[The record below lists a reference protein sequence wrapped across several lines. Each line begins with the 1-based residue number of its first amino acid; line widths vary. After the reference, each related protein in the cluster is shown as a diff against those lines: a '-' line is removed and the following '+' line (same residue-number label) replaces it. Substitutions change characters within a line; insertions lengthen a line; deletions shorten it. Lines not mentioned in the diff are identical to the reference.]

1 MNELGKISTVTHG
14 GAKASNPAQDRN
26 AGSTKATP
34 MKIADDDAAAA
45 SIRGTYRKEATDTH
59 QNISN
64 NNGSGICFETMEE
77 FIEAVR
83 KEVARFLELLEQ
95 IAGGHFMHGNL
106 AESMAETIANL
117 ESGRFSPAQAGQEI
131 LKTLPFRDI
140 DPEQVLFLLRN
151 N

>member
-1 MNELGKISTVTHG
+1 MNELRIISTVIHG
-14 GAKASNPAQDRN
+14 GAKASNPAQYRV

-45 SIRGTYRKEATDTH
+45 LIRGTYRKEATDTH

-64 NNGSGICFETMEE
+64 NDGSCICFETMEE

-95 IAGGHFMHGNL
+95 IAGGRLTRGNL
-106 AESMAETIANL
+106 AESMAQMSANFN
-117 ESGRFSPAQAGQEI
+117 SGIFSPAQIGQGA
-131 LKTLPFRDI
+131 LKILPFRDI